1 MKILVYLPIA
11 NEEVVFEG
19 SMTEILGRLSKAI
32 KAEAYKSIEDV
43 EACLVALKP
52 EKGHKRLITYIVIVY
67 QLIEDITWI
76 DKEIIKLWSDNT

>member
-1 MKILVYLPIA
+1 MNIKVYLPTA
-11 NEEVVFEG
+11 NEEVIFEG

-52 EKGHKRLITYIVIVY
+52 EKGHKRLN
-67 QLIEDITWI
+67 
-76 DKEIIKLWSDNT
+76 KLYCDCLSAYRRYYVNR

>member
-19 SMTEILGRLSKAI
+19 SMTEILERLSRAI
-32 KAEAYKSIEDV
+32 KATAYKSKEDV

-52 EKGHKRLITYIVIVY
+52 GKGHKRLN
-67 QLIEDITWI
+67 
-76 DKEIIKLWSDNT
+76 KLYCDCLSAYRRYYVNR

>member
-1 MKILVYLPIA
+1 MNIKVYLPTA

-19 SMTEILGRLSKAI
+19 SMTEILGGLSKSI

-52 EKGHKRLITYIVIVY
+52 EKGHKRLNNLYCDCLSAYRRHYV
-67 QLIEDITWI
+67 
-76 DKEIIKLWSDNT
+76 NR

>member
-1 MKILVYLPIA
+1 MNIKVYLPTA

-52 EKGHKRLITYIVIVY
+52 EKGHKRLNALYCDCLSAYRRYYV
-67 QLIEDITWI
+67 
-76 DKEIIKLWSDNT
+76 NR

>member
-1 MKILVYLPIA
+1 MNIKVYLPTA

-19 SMTEILGRLSKAI
+19 SMTEILERLSKAI

-52 EKGHKRLITYIVIVY
+52 EKGHKRLNNLYCDCLSAYRRHYV
-67 QLIEDITWI
+67 
-76 DKEIIKLWSDNT
+76 NR

>member
-1 MKILVYLPIA
+1 MNIKVYLPTA

-19 SMTEILGRLSKAI
+19 SMTEILGRLSNAI

-52 EKGHKRLITYIVIVY
+52 EKGHKRLNNLYCDCLSAYRRHYV
-67 QLIEDITWI
+67 
-76 DKEIIKLWSDNT
+76 NR

>member
-1 MKILVYLPIA
+1 MKFIVYLPIA

-19 SMTEILGRLSKAI
+19 SMTEILERLSKAI

-52 EKGHKRLITYIVIVY
+52 EKGHKRLNNLYCDCLSAYRRHYVR
-67 QLIEDITWI
+67 
-76 DKEIIKLWSDNT
+76 KRG

>member
-1 MKILVYLPIA
+1 MNIKVYLPTA

-52 EKGHKRLITYIVIVY
+52 EKGHKRLNNLYCDCLSAYRRHYV
-67 QLIEDITWI
+67 
-76 DKEIIKLWSDNT
+76 NR

>member
-1 MKILVYLPIA
+1 MNIKVYLPTA
-11 NEEVVFEG
+11 NEEVIFEG

-52 EKGHKRLITYIVIVY
+52 EKGHKRLNNLYCDCLSAYRRHYV
-67 QLIEDITWI
+67 
-76 DKEIIKLWSDNT
+76 NR

>member
-1 MKILVYLPIA
+1 MNIKVYLPTA

-19 SMTEILGRLSKAI
+19 SMTEILGRLSKSI

-52 EKGHKRLITYIVIVY
+52 EKGHKRLNNVY
-67 QLIEDITWI
+67 CDCL
-76 DKEIIKLWSDNT
+76 SAYRRHYVNR

>member
-1 MKILVYLPIA
+1 MKIIVYLPIA

-19 SMTEILGRLSKAI
+19 SMTEILVRLSKAI

-52 EKGHKRLITYIVIVY
+52 ERGHKRLNGLYCDCLSAYRRHYV
-67 QLIEDITWI
+67 
-76 DKEIIKLWSDNT
+76 NR

>member
-1 MKILVYLPIA
+1 MKIIVYLPVA

-19 SMTEILGRLSKAI
+19 SMTEILVRLSKSI

-52 EKGHKRLITYIVIVY
+52 EKGHKRLN
-67 QLIEDITWI
+67 
-76 DKEIIKLWSDNT
+76 KLYCDCLSAYRRYYVNR